1 MPYVKND
8 ETDVP
13 FVGGSDTSE
22 MAARMLTNPK
32 SKRDLVY
39 GIISAQRS
47 NGITDETISNMTGLP
62 LNTVR
67 PRRVELVQM
76 GLVKDS
82 GLRRNT
88 ASRRAAVLWVTT

>member
-8 ETDVP
+8 DSEVP

-22 MAARMLTNPK
+22 MAARMLENPRT
-32 SKRDLVY
+32 KRDRVY
-39 GIISAQRS
+39 AVIVYHAG
-47 NGITDETISNMTGLP
+47 GITDETIAARTGMQ

-76 GLVKDS
+76 GLVRDS
-82 GLRRNT
+82 GMRRNT
-88 ASRRAAVLWVTT
+88 RSKRAAVLWVAT

>member
-22 MAARMLTNPK
+22 MAARMLENPR
-32 SKRDLVY
+32 SKRDQVY
-39 GIISAQRS
+39 ALIAAQGS
-47 NGITDETISNMTGLP
+47 YGITDETISSMTGMP

-82 GLRRNT
+82 GLRRAT
-88 ASRRAAVLWVTT
+88 RSRRAAVLWVAT